1 MQPQMQP
8 EMHPDTHPDMYL
20 EIDVCRHDAFTV
32 LRPRGDID
40 VATAARLKEAVT
52 EVLLAGDLD
61 VMVDLENVDFIDSTG
76 LGALVGGRRRA
87 LALNGSFGLVCA
99 EAHLLKVFRLTGLD
113 KVLTISGTVAEA
125 TTASPPTR

>member
-1 MQPQMQP
+1 
-8 EMHPDTHPDMYL
+8 MHPDMHPDMHL
-20 EIDVCRHDAFTV
+20 DIDVAKHHGFTV
-32 LRPRGDID
+32 LSPRGDVD

-87 LALNGSFGLVCA
+87 LALNGSFALICA
-99 EAHLLKVFRLTGLD
+99 EQHLLKVFRLTGLD
-113 KVLTISGTVAEA
+113 KVLAISGSVEEA
-125 TTASPPTR
+125 TAGR